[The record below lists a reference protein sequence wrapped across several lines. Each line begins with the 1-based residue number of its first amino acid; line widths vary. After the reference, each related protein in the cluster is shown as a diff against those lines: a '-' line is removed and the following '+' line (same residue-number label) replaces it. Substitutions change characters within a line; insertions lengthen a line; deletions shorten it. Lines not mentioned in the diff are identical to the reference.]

1 VNIFTLLTS
10 LLALNGNQVMDLDY
24 QTFQL
29 GRPPH
34 PELAAYWSATPFR
47 NTNQIQNYAI
57 LCATLDWDA
66 ARFMPKKR
74 QSPDDSRMFAAQFIS
89 VPSSVNQLRFI
100 TEYADG
106 WQTNWEAGPVEE
118 GVLKR
123 LCIQDFDAAQVF
135 AGKLL
140 ANPKSLRYTQWYHW
154 YLLRTERR
162 KEEAEQFAAENKIE
176 RPVQTSTRYPLPSH
190 VPLRLQVV
198 WPRVVRTDTY
208 TYFTGQKT
216 WAPSI
221 IPRQEKSVYIA
232 SDWNPPKG
240 EHYNR
245 SWQKGPG
252 WQIIYH
258 RNGDWLVRTAT
269 YVERNSHVEGD
280 VKGNNF
286 SEEIV
291 EEPQEP
297 AGYYYRTPTFIVVKH

>member
-1 VNIFTLLTS
+1 
-10 LLALNGNQVMDLDY
+10 
-24 QTFQL
+24 
-29 GRPPH
+29 
-34 PELAAYWSATPFR
+34 
-47 NTNQIQNYAI
+47 
-57 LCATLDWDA
+57 
-66 ARFMPKKR
+66 
-74 QSPDDSRMFAAQFIS
+74 
-89 VPSSVNQLRFI
+89 
-100 TEYADG
+100 
-106 WQTNWEAGPVEE
+106 
-118 GVLKR
+118 
-123 LCIQDFDAAQVF
+123 
-135 AGKLL
+135 
-140 ANPKSLRYTQWYHW
+140 
-154 YLLRTERR
+154 
-162 KEEAEQFAAENKIE
+162 
-176 RPVQTSTRYPLPSH
+176 
-190 VPLRLQVV
+190 
-198 WPRVVRTDTY
+198 VVRTDTY

-221 IPRQEKSVYIA
+221 IPRQKKPVYIA

-291 EEPQEP
+291 EELQEP